1 MGQHRDP
8 VRTEASRRHRIKLL
22 VCRAAGA
29 VPGAAAG
36 AAIAFG
42 AGLSVLLTA
51 VLGGVGAALGAVA
64 AIGDGHG
71 TRPVAGRQLSPP
83 VVAAPGDTPPD
94 GLRLSR

>member
-1 MGQHRDP
+1 MGQRRDS
-8 VRTEASRRHRIKLL
+8 VRTDAARRHRIKLL

-36 AAIAFG
+36 VAIAFG
-42 AGLSVLLTA
+42 AGLSLLPTA

-64 AIGDGHG
+64 AIGDGPRA
-71 TRPVAGRQLSPP
+71 RPVAGRQLSPP

-94 GLRLSR
+94 GLRLPR

>member
-1 MGQHRDP
+1 MGQRRDP

-36 AAIAFG
+36 VAIAFG
-42 AGLSVLLTA
+42 AGLSLLPTA

-71 TRPVAGRQLSPP
+71 ARPVARRPLPPP
-83 VVAAPGDTPPD
+83 VATAPGDTPPD
-94 GLRLSR
+94 GLRLPR